1 MKQFHKNIVS
11 ALERHGCIS
20 HDVFLDKDTELLSMY
35 IPLSASFCHTF
46 SFGTS
51 SIVMVVYDEDTDF
64 GTVYNIL
71 LTGLDRDYEIEFDD
85 QEEFFDFFNE
95 LGSEQLL
102 ITVNE
107 VLL

>member
-1 MKQFHKNIVS
+1 MKQSHKNIVS

-20 HDVFLDKDTELLSMY
+20 HDVFLDKNADLLSTY
-35 IPLSASFCHTF
+35 FPLSASFCHTF

-51 SIVMVVYDEDTDF
+51 SAVMVVYDEDTDF

-71 LTGLDRDYEIEFDD
+71 LTGLDKDYEIDFDD
-85 QEEFFDFFNE
+85 QEEFFNFFNE
-95 LGSEQLL
+95 LGSESLL

>member
-1 MKQFHKNIVS
+1 MKQSHKNMVS

-20 HDVFLDKDTELLSMY
+20 HDVFLDNDAELLSTY
-35 IPLSASFCHTF
+35 FPLSVSFCHTF

-51 SIVMVVYDEDTDF
+51 SAVMVVYDEDTDF

-71 LTGLDRDYEIEFDD
+71 LTGLDKDYEIEFDD
-85 QEEFFDFFNE
+85 QENFFNFFNE